1 MQTAPGRE
9 IVGCD
14 IDTAG
19 RLVAVEIVL
28 RVTRGAGDRL
38 DGSAHISGGNDIR
51 AFSGMLELMR
61 VFEELIPAL
70 GQPTDLGAGDP
81 PPDGPPTDTR

>member
-1 MQTAPGRE
+1 VRTVPGRG
-9 IVGCD
+9 ILARD

-28 RVTRGAGDRL
+28 QVTRGAGDRL
-38 DGSAHISGGNDIR
+38 DGSAHISGDDDVR